1 MKIFTGTVVS
11 NKMQKTSTVAVTRM
25 VAHPVYKKRVKK
37 TRKYQV
43 HDEIGHKVGDTVMF
57 TACAPL
63 SKSKKW
69 AIYDG
74 SKTKAV
80 KASAPAKAEKVK
92 KVAVKVEKKVTKKA
106 QPKSKK

>member
-11 NKMQKTSTVAVTRM
+11 TKMLKTSTVAVTRM

-43 HDEIGHKVGDTVMF
+43 HDEVGHKVGDTVMF
-57 TACAPL
+57 TACAPF

-69 AIYDG
+69 AIYEG
-74 SKTKAV
+74 GKSKSV
-80 KASAPAKAEKVK
+80 KAASGPKEEKPK
-92 KVAVKVEKKVTKKA
+92 KVAVKTEKKVAKKA
-106 QPKSKK
+106 EAKSKK